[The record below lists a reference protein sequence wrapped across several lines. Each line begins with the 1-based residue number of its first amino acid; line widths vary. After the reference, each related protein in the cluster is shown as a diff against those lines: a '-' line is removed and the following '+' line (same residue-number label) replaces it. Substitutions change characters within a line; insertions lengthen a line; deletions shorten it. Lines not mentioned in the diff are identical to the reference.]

1 MAFTAAQ
8 RKAAQR
14 ARLKAQGLVKVR
26 FPETWVT
33 PEQAKEIELK
43 TAQVICAAIKGEN
56 DELIRK

>member
-33 PEQAKEIELK
+33 PAQAKEIEQK
-43 TAQVICAAIKGEN
+43 AAQAICAAIKGEN
-56 DELIRK
+56 NAN